1 MRENDGRQVDHQT
14 LEALRIRTVRQV
26 DAGEVS
32 VPEAARA
39 LGMSKTAV
47 YNWMAAYRRGG
58 LEALKARPV
67 PGAKP
72 KLTADQQR
80 TLFRLVAG
88 KDPRQLEFDF
98 ALWTRQRVRE
108 LIRREFGVKM
118 HVTAVGRLLRR
129 LGLTPQRPLWRAWQQ
144 NPELVEHWKREEYPA
159 IRAEARKAGAEV
171 WFADEAGIR
180 SDFHA
185 GTTWAPAGQTPVVK
199 TTGRRASVNM
209 ISAVTGKGALRF
221 MVVEGGVNAAV
232 FLSFA
237 QRLVADT
244 DSPVY
249 LVMDNHSIH
258 RSRKLREFA
267 EQSHGRLRLF
277 YLPPYSPE
285 LNPDEWVW
293 KNVKHDRI
301 GTAGL
306 EDHNSLKRMALSA
319 LRRLQKLP
327 ALVRGFFN
335 APDLAYIS
343 HFEGN

>member
-1 MRENDGRQVDHQT
+1 VHENDGRQLDHAT
-14 LEALRIRTVRQV
+14 LEELRIRTVRRIE
-26 DAGEVS
+26 AGEVS
-32 VPEAARA
+32 VPEAARS
-39 LGMSKTAV
+39 LGLSKQAV
-47 YNWMAAYRRGG
+47 YNWMAAYRAGG
-58 LEALKARPV
+58 MEALKARPV

-72 KLTADQQR
+72 KLTPVQQQR
-80 TLFRLVAG
+80 LFKLVAG
-88 KDPRQLEFDF
+88 RDPRQMEFDF

-144 NPELVEHWKREEYPA
+144 NPDLVEQWKRKDFPA
-159 IRAEARKAGAEV
+159 IRRQAKKEEAEI

-209 ISAVTGKGALRF
+209 ISAVTSKGALKF
-221 MVVEGGVNAAV
+221 MLHEGGVNASV
-232 FLSFA
+232 FLAFA
-237 QRLVADT
+237 KRLVADT
-244 DSPVY
+244 DRPVF
-249 LVMDNHSIH
+249 LIMDNHSIH
-258 RSRKLREFA
+258 RSKKLRELA
-267 EQSHGRLRLF
+267 EKSEGRLRLF

-306 EDHNSLKRMALSA
+306 DDHNDLKGKALSA

-327 ALVRGFFN
+327 ELIKGFFRS
-335 APDLAYIS
+335 PDLAYI
-343 HFEGN
+343 GR

>member
-1 MRENDGRQVDHQT
+1 MRENDGRKLGRKT
-14 LEALRIRTVRQV
+14 LEELRIRTVRRILEE
-26 DAGEVS
+26 EVR
-32 VPEAARA
+32 PDEAAETLGLARSTVYGWLTAYRTGGWDALKERKAPGAVPKLSVEQQRA
-39 LGMSKTAV
+39 LFK
-47 YNWMAAYRRGG
+47 
-58 LEALKARPV
+58 
-67 PGAKP
+67 
-72 KLTADQQR
+72 
-80 TLFRLVAG
+80 LVAG
-88 KDPRQLEFDF
+88 RDPRQLEFDF
-98 ALWTRQRVRE
+98 ALWTRERVRE

-144 NPELVEHWKREEYPA
+144 DPARVERWKREEFPA
-159 IRAEARKAGAEV
+159 LKAEAKKAGASI

-221 MVVEGGVNAAV
+221 MVVEGGVNAGV
-232 FLSFA
+232 FLTFVR
-237 QRLVADT
+237 RLVADT
-244 DSPVY
+244 DRPVF

-258 RSRKLREFA
+258 RSKQLRQFA
-267 EQSHGRLRLF
+267 EQSEGRLRLF

-301 GTAGL
+301 ATAGL
-306 EDHNSLKRMALSA
+306 DDHNDLKGKALSA
-319 LRRLQKLP
+319 LHRLQKLP
-327 ALVRGFFN
+327 DVVQGFFH
-335 APDLAYIS
+335 APDLTYINS
-343 HFEGN
+343 

>member
-1 MRENDGRQVDHQT
+1 VRENDGRQLDHGT

-26 DAGEVS
+26 EAGEVS

-47 YNWMAAYRRGG
+47 YNWMTAYRRGG
-58 LEALKARPV
+58 LDALKARPV

-72 KLTADQQR
+72 KLTVYEQR
-80 TLFRLVAG
+80 TLFRLIAS

-144 NPELVEHWKREEYPA
+144 NPEAVERWKQQEYPA

-221 MVVEGGVNAAV
+221 MVVEGGVNATV
-232 FLSFA
+232 FLAFA

-244 DSPVY
+244 DRTVF

-258 RSRKLREFA
+258 RSKKLREFA
-267 EQSHGRLRLF
+267 EQSDGRLRLF

-306 EDHNSLKRMALSA
+306 EDHNDLKRMALSA

-343 HFEGN
+343 RPVAN

>member
-1 MRENDGRQVDHQT
+1 M
-14 LEALRIRTVRQV
+14 
-26 DAGEVS
+26 S

-47 YNWMAAYRRGG
+47 YNWMAACRRGG
-58 LEALKARPV
+58 PEALKARPV

-80 TLFRLVAG
+80 KLFRLVAG
-88 KDPRQLEFDF
+88 KDPRPLEFDF

-144 NPELVEHWKREEYPA
+144 NPELVERWKREEYPA
-159 IRAEARKAGAEV
+159 LRAEARKAGAEV

-180 SDFHA
+180 SDFPA

-244 DSPVY
+244 DRPVY

-277 YLPPYSPE
+277 HLPPYSPE

-306 EDHNSLKRMALSA
+306 EDHNDLKRMALSA

-327 ALVRGFFN
+327 ALVRSFFN

-343 HFEGN
+343 CPVAN